1 MMYAVF
7 ACENY
12 EFEGDQEVY
21 GDPTRIYEKKER
33 IVNRNELHPFY
44 GYEDWEGIN
53 NLCTLDYGFD
63 HENTLQKGARFPKD
77 QEQFHQSII
86 TQDSIVF
93 HSDMHEIPD
102 LVEEKKDKG
111 KKENMCPI
119 SLTSLEHLNNY
130 TKRLKKL
137 KDERRSNEL
146 QNEAKF
152 TAVDIAGARF
162 IQLSAKQDDDTF
174 VITNQF
180 DCSISSL
187 SDEESKAVEL
197 AQLLLASAE
206 SVHNKQFDLA
216 SRLLTQCD
224 YLSTTTGNPVQRV
237 VYYFAEGLRDRIDRE
252 TGRIPLKISE
262 GRGEQPIDVDR
273 AMMTLNPALLACH
286 QTLPFGKVLQF
297 AGIQAIVDNVASA
310 RKVHLIDFGVRIG
323 MQGTVL
329 MQALA
334 SRHQCPIELL
344 KITAVGTLRQPIE
357 ETSKRLESF
366 AESMNFPFEFE
377 VLIISDLNELKPES
391 FQIEADEA
399 VAVYC
404 PLFLRTMILMPDRL
418 ETLMRVVRN
427 LNPCVMV
434 VTEVEGNHNSPSFV
448 NRFIETLF
456 FYGAVFDCLGTCMD
470 EQNHEN
476 RIVIERFYYGQAIN
490 NIVAFFTRYGM
501 VETELSQ
508 SNLYQAH
515 QILKQVPCWSS
526 CSLDMNGECLILV
539 WKGTPLS
546 SVSAWNLESLS
557 QDNTQTYGPI
567 SPLILSGLDD
577 IAEPTKNGPCPNSL
591 NKLKGVRGVTEITD
605 AYTGGKLSPQET
617 ISLAGA
623 RYVALSTKKNDDHD
637 MLSSTQSLTIEE
649 IKNIE
654 LVEFLLASA
663 ESVSN
668 KLFDIATK
676 LVNQCVFFSSSTGN
690 PVQRLVYYFA
700 EALRERIDLVTGRIN
715 SIVFE
720 DEVKHKPLDIEEAMM
735 NPLPELLACH
745 ETLPFAKVLE
755 FAGVQAIVENVA
767 SASTV
772 HLIDFGIRIGMH
784 AVVLMQALA
793 TRYECPIELLKVTA
807 VQEADEAVAVNCS
820 LLLRSMITNPD
831 HLETLMT
838 VIKNLNPCI
847 VVVTEFEGKHNS
859 NRTNILFFYGAFSHS
874 LLYQANLILKQV
886 DCWISCTLEMKG
898 KSLIVGWKGTPI
910 HSLSAWM
917 FC

>member
-1 MMYAVF
+1 MMNAVF

-33 IVNRNELHPFY
+33 IVNRNELHPFS

-63 HENTLQKGARFPKD
+63 HENTLQKGAWFPKD
-77 QEQFHQSII
+77 QEQLFPDFPMLDNFQLNTGFPPVHQSII
-86 TQDSIVF
+86 TQDSIVI
-93 HSDMHEIPD
+93 HSDMLEIPD
-102 LVEEKKDKG
+102 LVEEKKDDG

-119 SLTSLEHLNNY
+119 SLTSLELLNNY

-146 QNEAKF
+146 QNDVKF
-152 TAVDIAGARF
+152 TTVDNGGRLSTEEVFRVAGVRF
-162 IQLSAKQDDDTF
+162 IQLSAKQDDDMI
-174 VITNQF
+174 VIANQF

-187 SDEESKAVEL
+187 SEEESKDVEL

-206 SVHNKQFDLA
+206 SVNNKQFDLA

-224 YLSTTTGNPVQRV
+224 YLSSTTGNPVQRV
-237 VYYFAEGLRDRIDRE
+237 VYYYAEGLRDRIDRE

-262 GRGEQPIDVDR
+262 GRGGQPIDVDN

-310 RKVHLIDFGVRIG
+310 SKVHLIDFGIRIG
-323 MQGTVL
+323 MQGIVL

-334 SRHQCPIELL
+334 SRHQWPIELL

-357 ETSKRLESF
+357 ETGKRLEIF
-366 AESMNFPFEFE
+366 AESMNFPFKFE

-391 FQIEADEA
+391 FEIEADEA

-490 NIVAFFTRYGM
+490 NIVSTEGEERTFRHVGVDIWRAFFTRYGM

-515 QILKQVPCWSS
+515 LILKQVPCWSS
-526 CSLDMNGECLILV
+526 CSLDMNGECLILG

-546 SVSAWNLESLS
+546 SVSAW
-557 QDNTQTYGPI
+557 
-567 SPLILSGLDD
+567 
-577 IAEPTKNGPCPNSL
+577 KF
-591 NKLKGVRGVTEITD
+591 
-605 AYTGGKLSPQET
+605 
-617 ISLAGA
+617 
-623 RYVALSTKKNDDHD
+623 H
-637 MLSSTQSLTIEE
+637 
-649 IKNIE
+649 
-654 LVEFLLASA
+654 
-663 ESVSN
+663 
-668 KLFDIATK
+668 
-676 LVNQCVFFSSSTGN
+676 
-690 PVQRLVYYFA
+690 
-700 EALRERIDLVTGRIN
+700 
-715 SIVFE
+715 
-720 DEVKHKPLDIEEAMM
+720 
-735 NPLPELLACH
+735 
-745 ETLPFAKVLE
+745 
-755 FAGVQAIVENVA
+755 
-767 SASTV
+767 
-772 HLIDFGIRIGMH
+772 
-784 AVVLMQALA
+784 
-793 TRYECPIELLKVTA
+793 
-807 VQEADEAVAVNCS
+807 
-820 LLLRSMITNPD
+820 
-831 HLETLMT
+831 
-838 VIKNLNPCI
+838 
-847 VVVTEFEGKHNS
+847 
-859 NRTNILFFYGAFSHS
+859 
-874 LLYQANLILKQV
+874 
-886 DCWISCTLEMKG
+886 
-898 KSLIVGWKGTPI
+898 
-910 HSLSAWM
+910 
-917 FC
+917 

>member
-1 MMYAVF
+1 MMNAVI

-33 IVNRNELHPFY
+33 TVNRNELHPFS

-63 HENTLQKGARFPKD
+63 HEITLQKGAWFPKH
-77 QEQFHQSII
+77 QEQLFSDFPMLDNFQLNMGFPPVVHQSII

-93 HSDMHEIPD
+93 YSDMHEIPD

-119 SLTSLEHLNNY
+119 SLTSLELLNNY

-152 TAVDIAGARF
+152 TTVDSGGRLSTEEVFRVAGARF

-174 VITNQF
+174 VFTNQF

-187 SDEESKAVEL
+187 SDEESKDVEL

-206 SVHNKQFDLA
+206 SVNNKQFDLA

-237 VYYFAEGLRDRIDRE
+237 VYYFAEGLRDRIDRG

-310 RKVHLIDFGVRIG
+310 SKVHLIDFGIRIG

-357 ETSKRLESF
+357 ETGKRLESF
-366 AESMNFPFEFE
+366 AESMNFPFKFE

-391 FQIEADEA
+391 FEIEADEA

-456 FYGAVFDCLGTCMD
+456 FYGTVFDCLGTCMD

-490 NIVAFFTRYGM
+490 NIVSTEGEERTFRHVGVNIWRAFFTRYGM

-508 SNLYQAH
+508 SNLYQADL
-515 QILKQVPCWSS
+515 ILKQVPCWSS
-526 CSLDMNGECLILV
+526 CSLDMNGECLILG

-546 SVSAWNLESLS
+546 SISAW
-557 QDNTQTYGPI
+557 
-567 SPLILSGLDD
+567 
-577 IAEPTKNGPCPNSL
+577 KF
-591 NKLKGVRGVTEITD
+591 
-605 AYTGGKLSPQET
+605 
-617 ISLAGA
+617 
-623 RYVALSTKKNDDHD
+623 H
-637 MLSSTQSLTIEE
+637 
-649 IKNIE
+649 
-654 LVEFLLASA
+654 
-663 ESVSN
+663 
-668 KLFDIATK
+668 
-676 LVNQCVFFSSSTGN
+676 
-690 PVQRLVYYFA
+690 
-700 EALRERIDLVTGRIN
+700 
-715 SIVFE
+715 
-720 DEVKHKPLDIEEAMM
+720 
-735 NPLPELLACH
+735 
-745 ETLPFAKVLE
+745 
-755 FAGVQAIVENVA
+755 
-767 SASTV
+767 
-772 HLIDFGIRIGMH
+772 
-784 AVVLMQALA
+784 
-793 TRYECPIELLKVTA
+793 
-807 VQEADEAVAVNCS
+807 
-820 LLLRSMITNPD
+820 
-831 HLETLMT
+831 
-838 VIKNLNPCI
+838 
-847 VVVTEFEGKHNS
+847 
-859 NRTNILFFYGAFSHS
+859 
-874 LLYQANLILKQV
+874 
-886 DCWISCTLEMKG
+886 
-898 KSLIVGWKGTPI
+898 
-910 HSLSAWM
+910 
-917 FC
+917 